1 MRGRDRQGPWPAV
14 VLLTAGLGLSG
25 CTAGGVALQE
35 QPPANVA
42 AIPGKD
48 VKSVTLS
55 DRAAKR
61 IGVQTVQIAASPQG
75 PTVPYSAVF
84 YAADGV
90 AWLYTVTQPLTYVRE
105 QVTVANVG
113 GAAGD
118 QAFLSS
124 GPAAGTTVVK
134 AGVIELYGTEIGI
147 STE

>member
-14 VLLTAGLGLSG
+14 VLLTAGLGLTG
-25 CTAGGVALQE
+25 CTAGGVAPQE
-35 QPPANVA
+35 EPPANVA

-55 DRAAKR
+55 ERAAMR
-61 IGVQTVQIAASPQG
+61 LGLQNVQIAAAPQG
-75 PTVPYSAVF
+75 RPVPYSAAF
-84 YAADGV
+84 YAPDGT
-90 AWLYTVTQPLTYVRE
+90 AWLYTVTEPLTYVRA

-124 GPAAGTTVVK
+124 GPATGTTVVK
-134 AGVIELYGTEIGI
+134 SVVMELYGTEIGI
-147 STE
+147 ST